1 MIVAEE
7 FAQQASIAE
16 LTLRYEKRDG
26 RSVITQRHHHGPLLV
41 QKPFYPEGD
50 AVCHSII
57 VHPPGGIVAGD
68 RLSINVNVAAGAHAL
83 ITTPGATKWYRSE
96 GELAEQQVTLKVA
109 AGTSL
114 EWLPQEAIV
123 FNSTRARQTV
133 CVELAEDAHY
143 LAWDILVFGRIAA
156 QERFEQGRYEQAW
169 QVTRNGVPLW
179 LERGQIFGSSAM
191 LTSPVGLAGCPVVAT
206 LVAVGNAP
214 NAALIAAC
222 RAIAVGDGAHAAI
235 SALPQVLTVRYLGH
249 RVEDAKS
256 FLQSLWREL
265 RPHYFGRAV
274 QTPRIWST

>member
-26 RSVITQRHHHGPLLV
+26 RSVITQRRHYGPLRV

-68 RLSINVNVAAGAHAL
+68 RLAIHVTLESDAHAL

-96 GELAEQQVTLKVA
+96 GDLAEQQVTLKVA
-109 AGTSL
+109 AGASL

-123 FNSTRARQTV
+123 FNSARARQSI
-133 CVELAEDAHY
+133 CVELAEGAHY
-143 LAWDILVFGRIAA
+143 LAWDILVLGRIAA
-156 QERFEQGRYEQAW
+156 QERFAQGRYEQAW
-169 QVTRNGVPLW
+169 RVSRNGVPLW
-179 LERGQIFGSSAM
+179 LERGQISGNSAM
-191 LTSPVGLAGCPVVAT
+191 LNSPVGLAGCPVVAT
-206 LVAVGNAP
+206 LVAVSNAQ
-214 NAALIAAC
+214 NAALVGAC
-222 RAIAVGDGAHAAI
+222 RAIAVGDGARVAI
-235 SALPQVLTVRYLGH
+235 SALPQVLTARYLGH